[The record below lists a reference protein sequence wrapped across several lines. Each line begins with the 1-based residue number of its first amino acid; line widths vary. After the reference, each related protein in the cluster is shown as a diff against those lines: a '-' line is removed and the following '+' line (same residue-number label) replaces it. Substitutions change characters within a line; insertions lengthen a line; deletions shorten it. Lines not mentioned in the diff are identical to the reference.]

1 MSKIS
6 KISIIIPVYN
16 EKNTIQKCVDRV
28 LGANVLNFKK
38 EIIISDN
45 CSTDGTIDILKKF
58 NDNQIK
64 VLFRDKN
71 EGKGANLINAIQY
84 ATGDI
89 VIFQDADLEYSPEDY
104 VDLLKPF
111 IKYNADVVYGTRLTG
126 AKEYRVL
133 GLPNLVANKL
143 LTWIANILFN
153 TTFSDIETGYKLIK
167 LDKLKDLKLKSKGFE
182 IETEFTAKISKNKEL
197 VIFETPITIFS
208 RKYNEG
214 KKVRW
219 WHFFTS
225 LYSLIKWRLI
235 NND

>member
-1 MSKIS
+1 MSKIP

-28 LGANVLNFKK
+28 LSANVLNFKK

-64 VLFRDKN
+64 VLFRHKN

-167 LDKLKDLKLKSKGFE
+167 LDKLKDLKLQSNGFE